1 MHMSQLEYHHVDVF
15 APKPFSGNSLTVFVD
30 AGSLHRSQMLRITQE
45 MRHFESIFLSPSEAA
60 NTYHAQVF
68 DLNGELD
75 FAGHPLLGAA
85 CVLHSRFNIGE
96 PAVWTFLLRT
106 KTVNVTTHRVGN
118 AFHALLDQ
126 GRPEFLGEV
135 PSTRQAEFAAALN
148 LEVDQLSASLPLE
161 VVSTGLPYLIVPI
174 ERGLALARI
183 VRADFE
189 ELLRTVNAQF
199 AYVLDVRELEGR
211 HWNND
216 GVMED
221 IATGSGAG
229 TVGAYLTKRGRITAG
244 KEFTLRQ
251 GRFLGRPS
259 EIRVRSEGTPDEI
272 VRVQVGGDVALV
284 GRGVLDVV
292 PEIEA

>member
-1 MHMSQLEYHHVDVF
+1 MSQLEYHQVDVF
-15 APKPFSGNSLTVFVD
+15 APRPFSGNSLTVFLD
-30 AGSLHRSQMLRITQE
+30 ADSLRRSQMLRITQE
-45 MRHFESIFLSPSEAA
+45 MRHFESIFLSPAGEP
-60 NTYHAQVF
+60 NTYRAQVF
-68 DLNGELD
+68 DLAGELD

-85 CVLHSRFNIGE
+85 CVLHSRFNTE
-96 PAVWTFLLRT
+96 DRAVWTFLLRT
-106 KTVNVTTHRVGN
+106 KTVNVITDRVGD
-118 AFHALLDQ
+118 AFRALLDQ

-135 PSTRQAEFAAALN
+135 PSNRREEFAAALN
-148 LEVDQLSASLPLE
+148 LQVDQLSRNFPLE
-161 VVSTGLPYLIVPI
+161 VVSTGLQYLIVPI
-174 ERGLALARI
+174 EMGLELARI

-216 GVMED
+216 GLMED

-229 TVGAYLTKRGRITAG
+229 TVGAYLTKRGRITVG
-244 KEFTLRQ
+244 EEFTLRQ

-259 EIRVRSEGTPDEI
+259 EIRVRSEGRPGEI
-272 VRVQVGGDVALV
+272 TRVQVGGDVALV
-284 GRGVLDVV
+284 GRGVLDAL

>member
-1 MHMSQLEYHHVDVF
+1 MSQLEYHQVDVF
-15 APKPFSGNSLTVFVD
+15 APRPFSGNSLTVFLD
-30 AGSLHRSQMLRITQE
+30 AGSLHGSQMLRITQE
-45 MRHFESIFLSPSEAA
+45 MRHFESIFLSPVGAA

-68 DLNGELD
+68 DLIEELD

-85 CVLHSRFNIGE
+85 CVLHSRSNIE
-96 PAVWTFLLRT
+96 ERAVWTFLLRA
-106 KTVNVTTHRVGN
+106 KTVTVITDRAAD
-118 AFHALLDQ
+118 AFRALLDQ
-126 GRPEFLGEV
+126 GRPEFMGEV
-135 PSTRQAEFAAALN
+135 PTTRRKEFAAALN
-148 LEVDQLSASLPLE
+148 LEIGQLSKSFPLE
-161 VVSTGLPYLIVPI
+161 VVSTGLRYLIVPI
-174 ERGLALARI
+174 ESGLERARI

-199 AYVLDVRELEGR
+199 AYVLDVHELEGR

-229 TVGAYLTKRGRITAG
+229 TVGAYLTKRGRIAVG
-244 KEFTLRQ
+244 EEFILRQ

-259 EIRVRSEGTPDEI
+259 EIRVRSEGTPGD
-272 VRVQVGGDVALV
+272 VTRVQVGGDVALV
-284 GRGVLDVV
+284 SRGVLDAL